1 VSPPF
6 GILCCN
12 NRGKNESNIKETK
25 LKGKERRQ
33 HARAEIQWPV
43 SIESDR
49 GTMDRAILSIS
60 PAGVFIPCWN
70 PFDRYEVFE
79 LVIHAPERSF
89 KVKAEV
95 VWSSK
100 EDRSKEHIQRG
111 MGIRFLHISDEDRE
125 LIAKLVS
132 QQLKSEKVS
141 SEYLQF
147 LVT

>member
-6 GILCCN
+6 SIICGN
-12 NRGKNESNIKETK
+12 NRSKNESNIKETK

-33 HARAEIQWPV
+33 YTRAKIEWPV
-43 SIESDR
+43 SIETER

-70 PFDRYEVFE
+70 PLDKYEVFE
-79 LVIHAPERSF
+79 LVIHAPDRSF

-95 VWSSK
+95 VWTSK
-100 EDRSKEHIQRG
+100 EDRSMEHTPRG
-111 MGIRFLHISDEDRE
+111 MGIRFLHIPDEDRE

-132 QQLKSEKVS
+132 RKLKSEKVP
-141 SEYLQF
+141 SEYLQI
-147 LVT
+147 LGT